1 MKKLIVAAMAIALAG
16 VASAASYEWTWQ
28 AKSGRLFDGTGSDTA
43 NRYAGTGYLFDS
55 ASYSQATL
63 LAAFY
68 DTATTVDGSYL
79 ASKAIAD
86 TAGSFSSGRQSGT
99 PFEMET
105 HTEFG
110 AYFAVLSSDGKGLY
124 ISDAPT
130 FDISDVGSSYV
141 TFGNQNDYSSAFKTA
156 NASYS
161 GAGWYTASV
170 PEPTSGLLLLLGM
183 AGLAL
188 KRKRA

>member
-1 MKKLIVAAMAIALAG
+1 MKKLIVAAMAIAFAG
-16 VASAASYEWTWQ
+16 VASAASYEWAWQ
-28 AKSGRLFDGTGSDTA
+28 AKSGRLFDGNGSATA

-79 ASKAIAD
+79 ASKAITG
-86 TAGSFSSGRQSGT
+86 TAGTFSAGRQGLAE
-99 PFEMET
+99 FEMET

-110 AYFAVLSSDGKGLY
+110 AYFAVLSSDGKALY
-124 ISDAPT
+124 ISDAGS
-130 FDISDVGSSYV
+130 FDISDVGASYV

-161 GAGWYTASV
+161 GAGWYTAA
-170 PEPTSGLLLLLGM
+170 PEPTSGLLLLLGIV
-183 AGLAL
+183 GLAL
-188 KRKRA
+188 RRKCA